1 MRYLTLN
8 VVLEL
13 YRQVMEQ
20 SGGLTGI
27 RDVFTDWQRIISS
40 RGTYKVGD
48 VFRPVFCGA

>member
-20 SGGLTGI
+20 SGGLTDI
-27 RDVFTDWQRIISS
+27 RDVFTDWQRDHIVKRNIQG
-40 RGTYKVGD
+40 R
-48 VFRPVFCGA
+48 